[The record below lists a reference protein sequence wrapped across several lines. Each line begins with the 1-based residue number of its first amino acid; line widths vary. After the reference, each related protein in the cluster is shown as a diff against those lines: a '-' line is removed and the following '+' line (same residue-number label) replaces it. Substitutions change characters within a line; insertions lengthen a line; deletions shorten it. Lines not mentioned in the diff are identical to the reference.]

1 MKGRTVM
8 NETPIKQMI
17 EAALSNIKN
26 VADANTV
33 IGNPIV
39 VNENITV
46 IPFSK
51 VSVGFASGGSDL
63 GKRDEKNQ
71 ANFAGGNGA
80 GLTVVPMGFIIAAF
94 GDVRVIDLKSPS
106 SYNAPADPVNKTID
120 AVNGLV
126 DKMPDLVEKLKAMF
140 PSKKKEEKV
149 SDDFDDDILS

>member
-1 MKGRTVM
+1 M

-51 VSVGFASGGSDL
+51 VSVGFASGGSDF
-63 GKRDEKNQ
+63 GKNTSQ
-71 ANFAGGNGA
+71 PNFAGGNGA

-120 AVNGLV
+120 AVNGII
-126 DKMPDLVEKLKAMF
+126 DKMPELVEKLKTVF
-140 PSKKKEEKV
+140 PSKNKEEKK
-149 SDDFDDDILS
+149 DETDEEL

>member
-1 MKGRTVM
+1 M

-17 EAALSNIKN
+17 ESALSNIKN

-51 VSVGFASGGSDL
+51 ISVGFASGGSDF
-63 GKRDEKNQ
+63 GKKETQ
-71 ANFAGGNGA
+71 PNFAGGNGA
-80 GLTVVPMGFIIAAF
+80 GLTVVPLGFIVAAF
-94 GDVRVIDLKSPS
+94 GDVRVIDLKSPA

-120 AVNGLV
+120 AVNGII
-126 DKMPDLVEKLKAMF
+126 DKMPDLVEKLKTVF
-140 PSKKKEEKV
+140 PSKNKKDSTEEQI
-149 SDDFDDDILS
+149 DDEI

>member
-1 MKGRTVM
+1 M

-51 VSVGFASGGSDL
+51 VSVGFASGGSDF
-63 GKRDEKNQ
+63 GKRDAQ
-71 ANFAGGNGA
+71 PNFAGGNGA
-80 GLTVVPMGFIIAAF
+80 GLTVVPMGFIVAAF

-120 AVNGLV
+120 AVNGLI
-126 DKMPDLVEKLKAMF
+126 DKVPDLVEKLKTVF
-140 PSKKKEEKV
+140 PSKKKQEPKQEV
-149 SDDFDDDILS
+149 NDDEI

>member
-1 MKGRTVM
+1 MAM

-33 IGNPIV
+33 IGTPII

-51 VSVGFASGGSDL
+51 VSVGFASGGSDFG
-63 GKRDEKNQ
+63 GKAPDKS

-80 GLTVVPMGFIIAAF
+80 GVTVIPLGFIIAAY

-106 SYNAPADPVNKTID
+106 SFSAPSDPVNKTID
-120 AVNGLV
+120 TVNGLI
-126 DKMPDLVEKLKAMF
+126 DRMPDIIEKIKSVLPNKNKKTVEVETDITD
-140 PSKKKEEKV
+140 EE
-149 SDDFDDDILS
+149 